1 MVGINWL
8 MLVQPTG
15 DSSCWRCKVWIKHA
29 LSDYT
34 TVVWHLGF
42 RGIFLKEKNMNWMT
56 NEIMGFGFTRPLGW
70 YFWETWLFFPFHIW
84 DVIIPIDSYVSRWLL
99 HHQPN
104 YIYIYYIN
112 HILIHILYQ
121 PAIDWGPFS
130 SIFPRDFWIFQGPEK
145 PHILWFLEWQGS
157 NREDPMIK
165 RINYPITISSSINI
179 YIYYILI
186 YIIYIYIY

>member
-70 YFWETWLFFPFHIW
+70 YFWETWLFFRFIYGMSSFPLTHMFQDGYCTTNQI
-84 DVIIPIDSYVSRWLL
+84 
-99 HHQPN
+99 
-104 YIYIYYIN
+104 IYIYYIN

-179 YIYYILI
+179 YLLYIN
-186 YIIYIYIY
+186 IYIYNIYIY